1 MTHTVRLILVCLGL
15 LPLFGQ
21 AQWAWTDQSGRKVF
35 SDRPPATDV
44 PDKNIFK
51 RPPAPPALTG
61 TTEKPS
67 GAQAPLKASA
77 TAATPSAKAGV
88 DPVLAE
94 RIKQEEMALAARR
107 KAEEERI
114 RMAKAE
120 NCKRIQLAQKNL
132 ASGQRIART
141 NAQGEREILDDA
153 ARAVEAKRLEGL
165 AASECL

>member
-1 MTHTVRLILVCLGL
+1 MNHTLRLLFFCLGL
-15 LPLFGQ
+15 LPLLGQ

-35 SDRPPATDV
+35 SDRPPTPDV

-51 RPPAPPALTG
+51 RPSAPPALTS
-61 TTEKPS
+61 TAEKVS
-67 GAQAPLKASA
+67 AAQTPANTSA

-94 RIKQEEMALAARR
+94 RIKKEEMALAARR